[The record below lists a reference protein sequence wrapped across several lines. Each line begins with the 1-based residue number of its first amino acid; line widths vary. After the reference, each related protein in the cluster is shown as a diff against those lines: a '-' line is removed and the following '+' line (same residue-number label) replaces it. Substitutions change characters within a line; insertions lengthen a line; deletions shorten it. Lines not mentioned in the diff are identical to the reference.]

1 MNLKIK
7 EIADLTGVTV
17 RTLHYYDEI
26 SLLKPG
32 VVTETGYRLYN
43 EDNLELLQQ
52 ILFFRELDFPL
63 IEIKEIVTSPLFD
76 KTKALQ
82 KHRELLLK
90 KRERLDNLINLTEK
104 TLKGEST
111 MSFKEFDMTEIE
123 ESMKEYAEEVQERW
137 GNTQAYAQSRK
148 RTSSYNKE
156 QWAQID
162 AEVKGIFRT
171 FADLSSQG
179 LSPGSEQ
186 AQAAVKS
193 WQNCI
198 SSHFYTCSDE
208 MLASLGMMYTGD
220 ERFRKNLDGF
230 GDGTA
235 QFMSKSI
242 EIYCTGR

>member
-1 MNLKIK
+1 MKLKIK

-26 SLLKPG
+26 GLLKPG
-32 VVTETGYRLYN
+32 VVTQAGYRLYN
-43 EDNLELLQQ
+43 EENLELLQQ

-63 IEIKEIVTSPLFD
+63 NEIKEIVTSPFFD

-90 KRERLDNLINLTEK
+90 KRERLNNLINLTEK
-104 TLKGEST
+104 TLKGESK

-123 ESMKEYAEEVQERW
+123 ESMKEYAEEVKERW
-137 GNTQAYAQSRK
+137 GSTQAYAQSQK
-148 RTSSYNKE
+148 RTASYTKD

-162 AEVKGIFRT
+162 AEVKEIFRT
-171 FADLSSQG
+171 FAGLSSQG
-179 LSPGSEQ
+179 LPPDSAQ
-186 AQAAVKS
+186 AQAAVKR
-193 WQNCI
+193 WQDCI
-198 SSHFYTCSDE
+198 SNHFYTCSDE

-220 ERFRKNLDGF
+220 ERFRKNLDEF

-235 QFMSKSI
+235 RFMSESI
-242 EIYCTGR
+242 EIYCAGR